1 MLKIENK
8 IQVLGTY
15 ILLKYHCVLCIHIF
29 LNNIF
34 GYILVVIEN
43 INILIILNLLNRRNI
58 KIPSLKTNLP
68 ENFEI
73 QHDLLESENIK

>member
-1 MLKIENK
+1 MY
-8 IQVLGTY
+8 TY
-15 ILLKYHCVLCIHIF
+15 IF

-43 INILIILNLLNRRNI
+43 IIILIILNLMNRRNI

-73 QHDLLESENIK
+73 QNDLLESENIK